1 VDNWKYLKR
10 LTPFS
15 TVEDF
20 KEEVK
25 RHQDLY
31 GEYEFNWNNSTEEIV
46 LAVLDELG
54 NYTSD
59 GEARH
64 IIAQLP
70 AGLKDFFSVS
80 LQK

>member
-31 GEYEFNWNNSTEEIV
+31 GEYEFQTGIIRTEEIV

-54 NYTSD
+54 
-59 GEARH
+59 
-64 IIAQLP
+64 IIHP
-70 AGLKDFFSVS
+70 TVRPGT
-80 LQK
+80 